1 MSTTPV
7 LANPSQGSI
16 NTDTDGN
23 FVFTPAENFYG
34 DVVVNW
40 TTEDDDGATATTT
53 STITVGDVND
63 GPAITADDKTTDEDV
78 AVVLTFDASDVDGTI
93 VSTTPALANPSQGS
107 ISTDSDGN
115 FVFTPAENF
124 YGDVV
129 INWTTE
135 DDDGATA
142 TTTST
147 ITVGDVNDGP
157 AITADNK
164 TTDEDV
170 AVVLTF
176 DASDVDGT
184 IVSTT
189 PTLADATQGSISTD
203 SDGNFVFTPA
213 ENFYGDVVINWTTE
227 DDDGATATTTSTI
240 TVTDVNDGPTITAD
254 NKTTDED
261 VAVVLTF
268 DASDVDGTIVSTT
281 PVLANPSQGSISTD
295 SDGNFVF
302 TPAENFYGDVVVNW
316 TTEDN
321 DGATTTTTSIINVG
335 EVNDGPIAVND
346 LATTNEDTA
355 VIINVLDNDTDID
368 GDELSVVS
376 ATSPN
381 GSVVINGD
389 GTITFTP
396 NKDFNG
402 EATINYV
409 ISDGN
414 GGTSNADVSVT
425 VTPDNADTILN
436 DDSISVTEDS
446 NAVGNVLTN
455 DVEDDSPL
463 TVVEFTID
471 GVTGSF
477 NAGDTVVLSGGEFTL
492 NQDGSYVFESNENWH
507 GQVPTVTYTTNTG
520 DTADLSIE
528 VTPVDDP
535 SKLVKDSITVDE
547 DTVANGN
554 VLANDSDVDSSL
566 LVATFQING
575 QTYNAGQ
582 SVTIPGIGD
591 FTLSSNGDYTF
602 TPIADWNGNTPDIIY
617 TTNTGQSEGLSIEV
631 LPVNDAPDANDD
643 NYLVNSGSS
652 VSLDLTANDT
662 DIDGDDVVLVSIDG
676 VALTGGAQV
685 ITLGDGSGVVNIDNN
700 GNIEFVPADGYEGDA
715 TFEYVI
721 SDGDLQSTGNATIEV
736 NTVDAEND
744 GDNDAIYQVNADF
757 TSGVVIPVD
766 GNGQP
771 LFSIEAIT
779 YDSNGNAVTGSI
791 SVLDGYGIGV
801 ANSIR
806 DTGQVPD
813 QIEFDPDTG
822 RSEQLKIEFSELV
835 NQVDF
840 GAERL
845 FGDENGGEQGAWSA
859 YYNGELVASGT
870 FENPAGSTS
879 GDFTID
885 TGDIVFDTLVFEA
898 NENSVLTGDSSDYVI
913 SSINASG
920 VDLGDGAIVA
930 SEDSGITISDP
941 AQGLLA
947 NDSDSQGDSFGIT
960 HVNGQQVTNGQV
972 IALASGA
979 LLTIY
984 ADGTYGYDSNGAF
997 EYLSAGEL
1005 VKDSFTYTITDE
1017 HGATDTATATV
1028 NVIGNNDV
1036 PVGSEDSAAMEEGAV
1051 LVFNPDQLVAN
1062 DSDVDGDSLQLVT
1075 LATDA
1080 SGSGQVDIS
1089 SPGATFTTALGG
1101 TVVVNEDGTFSYQ
1114 APSGLDHSDS
1124 ATLVD
1129 SIYYQVTDGNGNSTW
1144 TEVEIDIS
1152 DSVPVAIDDSDS
1164 VGFGGVGYGN
1174 LIEGEN
1180 NGSGKD
1186 ELGNDATE
1194 VTSITYENVT
1204 YDSWDENGELTIT
1217 TDNAVVTFNQDGS
1230 YRYESTQSEGQ
1241 VESFSAIDMLSNQGI
1256 TLYAYSDYTQ
1266 VDVNNLNG
1274 DSASVVSN
1282 GGNVGIY
1289 YNNNAGN
1296 GDQIRYDEALV
1307 TKFSEEA
1314 HVANFTLDG
1323 VQNSE
1328 TVYWQAYDAQG
1339 NLVDSGSVNSN
1350 DLTIA
1355 TNTGFTSVVLYTG
1368 STNNFTVDSV
1378 DVQYGVGSSIEDSF
1392 QYELT
1397 DADGST
1403 SSAELTV
1410 TQDSL
1415 PDAKDNVADVY
1426 EAGLDSGSETGT
1438 GSNIVSGNLLD
1449 NDGGISDSTVI
1460 TEVGNQT
1467 PVNGV
1472 ITVDTVYGTLTVYVD
1487 DSNGR
1492 RAGDFDYEL
1501 TETSSGDDVVD
1512 SVEYVIEN
1520 GVGVT
1525 DSAQLDIKIVDD
1537 VPMVSDI
1544 ERNLTTDADPVTTN
1558 LTFVLDLSGSM
1569 DYAAGNGKTYLETAI
1584 ESLRALVNEVD
1595 DTGNVNV
1602 QVVTFSG
1609 SDIEN
1614 SGWLI
1619 DDIDET
1625 INYLESLEA
1634 SGGTLYHDA
1643 LQEVMTSGA
1652 LPAADQS
1659 FVYFIS
1665 DGVPNSGSEIT
1676 DARQTDWEDYL
1687 DTANYDIA
1695 FAIGIGNAPL
1705 DELTPIAHSVD
1716 PNDDDSEYAVI
1727 VDDADDLTDTVL
1739 EYFDNG
1745 TITGE
1750 VKLLDTE
1757 GGILEGADGVSI
1769 TAVTIDGVTYQY
1781 DALTPEIT
1789 VQTVMGGEFRINFES
1804 GEYYYGIEVDRNVLN
1819 EKEVIEIQIEDGD
1832 GDQDSLDL
1840 TLNIDYYAAIDANVN
1855 NIITNA
1861 AEGTTLNVDSDYLLH
1876 GDATSSD
1883 TTFTDITSDDVSVSN
1898 TDGQI
1903 TIENGSS
1910 GDVLEYLIEGNGT
1923 SDSARVELDYQD
1935 SSQLIG
1941 TNAND
1946 IIIAQ
1951 STASSGV
1958 PIMLNATVRSGSTF
1972 STANQF
1978 GFTFATIAAGLSIT
1992 ELNIDLSSIDND
2004 GYWDVSENIQ
2014 FNSSNSVG
2022 IDESSNIW
2030 DEMNSDSAILT
2041 ANFAEGDFTSGDEFW
2056 FSFDTDSFGN
2066 NQGSSFV
2073 GVSFNITLSDGSALQ
2088 GTFVSDG
2095 ANGATAVISQGI
2107 DSYLDGAAG
2116 DDVLVGGDGSDLLI
2130 GGEGDDLLIGGKG
2143 NDILTG
2149 GEGSDLFAWHEGDL
2163 DGSTDTITDF
2173 DLAFDVQGDYQG
2185 EKVDLSDLFHDVES
2199 DDVGALLDTIAQT
2212 VSTTDNGSSI
2222 TVDRLGDK
2230 VTIEFDGVSSTD
2242 LTNNLANMLIIKDDI

>member
-1 MSTTPV
+1 VTLSDGSDTTVTITITGTDDAPVISADTDEVTEGDLTPV
-7 LANPSQGSI
+7 SGTLTATDADNPDLEFAPNTINDAYGDFTVDAEGNWTFTLADNATVDALMAGQEEVREFTVTLSDGSDTTVTITITGTDDAPVISADTESVTEGDTIPVTGKLTATDADNPSLAFEENSI
-16 NTDTDGN
+16 SD
-23 FVFTPAENFYG
+23 AYG
-34 DVVVNW
+34 EFAVDSTGQWKFILADNQVVN
-40 TTEDDDGATATTT
+40 ELA
-53 STITVGDVND
+53 VGESIERVF
-63 GPAITADDKTTDEDV
+63 
-78 AVVLTFDASDVDGTI
+78 VVEL
-93 VSTTPALANPSQGS
+93 
-107 ISTDSDGN
+107 SDGN
-115 FVFTPAENF
+115 
-124 YGDVV
+124 
-129 INWTTE
+129 
-135 DDDGATA
+135 
-142 TTTST
+142 TTTVT
-147 ITVGDVNDGP
+147 ITITGTND
-157 AITADNK
+157 
-164 TTDEDV
+164 
-170 AVVLTF
+170 
-176 DASDVDGT
+176 S
-184 IVSTT
+184 
-189 PTLADATQGSISTD
+189 
-203 SDGNFVFTPA
+203 
-213 ENFYGDVVINWTTE
+213 
-227 DDDGATATTTSTI
+227 
-240 TVTDVNDGPTITAD
+240 
-254 NKTTDED
+254 
-261 VAVVLTF
+261 
-268 DASDVDGTIVSTT
+268 
-281 PVLANPSQGSISTD
+281 
-295 SDGNFVF
+295 
-302 TPAENFYGDVVVNW
+302 
-316 TTEDN
+316 
-321 DGATTTTTSIINVG
+321 
-335 EVNDGPIAVND
+335 PIAIGD
-346 LATTNEDTA
+346 TAATDEDTA

-376 ATSPN
+376 ASSPN
-381 GSVVINGD
+381 GIVVINSD
-389 GTITFTP
+389 GTLTFTP

-425 VTPDNADTILN
+425 VTPDNADTVLN

-446 NAVGNVLTN
+446 NAVGNVLSN

-492 NQDGSYVFESNENWH
+492 NQDGSYVFEPNENWH

-535 SKLVKDSITVDE
+535 SKLVKDSITIDE

-582 SVTIPGIGD
+582 SVTIPGMGD

-631 LPVNDAPDANDD
+631 LPVNDAPVANDD

-652 VSLDLTANDT
+652 VTLDLTANDT
-662 DIDGDDVVLVSIDG
+662 DIDGDNVGLVSIDG
-676 VALTGGAQV
+676 VTLTGGAQV

-700 GNIEFVPADGYEGDA
+700 GDIEFVPADGYEGDA

-744 GDNDAIYQVNADF
+744 GDNDAIYQVSADF

-779 YDSNGNAVTGSI
+779 YDSNGNAVTGAI

-870 FENPAGSTS
+870 FENPVGSTS

-930 SEDSGITISDP
+930 SEDSGITITDP

-960 HVNGQQVTNGQV
+960 HVNDQPVTNGQV

-1028 NVIGNNDV
+1028 NVIGNNDA
-1036 PVGSEDSAAMEEGAV
+1036 PVGSVDSAAMEEGAV
-1051 LVFNPDQLVAN
+1051 LVFYPDQLVAN

-1089 SPGATFTTALGG
+1089 TPGATFTTALGG

-1241 VESFSAIDMLSNQGI
+1241 VESFSANDMLSNQGI

-1266 VDVNNLNG
+1266 VDVNNLNS

-1289 YNNNAGN
+1289 YNSAGN
-1296 GDQIRYDEALV
+1296 GNQIRYDEALV

-1426 EAGLDSGSETGT
+1426 EAGLDNGSETGT

-1487 DSNGR
+1487 DTNGR

-1501 TETSSGDDVVD
+1501 TGTTSGDDVVD

-1525 DSAQLDIKIVDD
+1525 DSAQLDINIVDD

-1750 VKLLDTE
+1750 VKLLDTD

-1789 VQTVMGGEFRINFES
+1789 IQTVMGGEFRINFES

-1861 AEGTTLNVDSDYLLH
+1861 AEGSTLNVDSDYLLH

-1883 TTFTDITSDDVSVSN
+1883 TTLTDITSDDASVRN

-1910 GDVLEYLIEGNGT
+1910 GDELEYLIEGNGT

-1935 SSQLIG
+1935 SSKLVG

-1946 IIIAQ
+1946 VIIAQ
-1951 STASSGV
+1951 STASGAV
-1958 PIMLNATVRSGSTF
+1958 PVTINATVRAGSTYG
-1972 STANQF
+1972 TTNQF
-1978 GFTFATIAAGLSIT
+1978 GFTFATIAAGLSIA
-1992 ELNIDLSSIDND
+1992 ELSIDLSSIDSNA
-2004 GYWDVSENIQ
+2004 YWDVSDGFQ
-2014 FNSSNSVG
+2014 FNDSNSVG
-2022 IDESSNIW
+2022 IDQTNNIW
-2030 DEMNSDSAILT
+2030 DDMSSDTSELT
-2041 ANFAEGDFTSGDEFW
+2041 AKFVTGDFTSGDEFW
-2056 FSFDTDSFGN
+2056 FSFDTDNFGSD
-2066 NQGSSFV
+2066 QGSSFV
-2073 GVSFNITLSDGSALQ
+2073 GASFSVTLSDGTVLD

-2095 ANGATAVISQGI
+2095 ASGATAVITQGY
-2107 DSYLDGAAG
+2107 DSILDGAAG
-2116 DDVLVGGDGSDLLI
+2116 DDVLVGGDGNDLLI

-2149 GEGSDLFAWHEGDL
+2149 GEGNDLFAWHEGDL

-2185 EKVDLSDLFHDVES
+2185 EKVDLSDLFQDVES